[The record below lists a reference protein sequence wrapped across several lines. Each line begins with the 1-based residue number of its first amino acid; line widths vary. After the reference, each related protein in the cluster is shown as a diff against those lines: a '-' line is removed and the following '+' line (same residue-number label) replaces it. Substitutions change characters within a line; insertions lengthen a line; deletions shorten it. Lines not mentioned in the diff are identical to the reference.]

1 MTNDLQGVQERI
13 KKEVQEYNQAIQE
26 KDFELELTSK
36 NLSEVNAKLQEA
48 QRENQALSE
57 ETKK

>member
-13 KKEVQEYNQAIQE
+13 KKEVQEDNQAIQE